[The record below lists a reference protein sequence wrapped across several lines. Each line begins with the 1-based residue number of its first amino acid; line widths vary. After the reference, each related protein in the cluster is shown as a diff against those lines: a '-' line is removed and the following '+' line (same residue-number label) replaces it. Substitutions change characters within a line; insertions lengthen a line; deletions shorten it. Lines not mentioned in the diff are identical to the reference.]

1 MNGTKEKILDAAE
14 GLFAEHGFGETSL
27 RQITTQAGVNLAAI
41 NYHFRSK
48 DALIQAVFTR
58 RIDPLNQKRLA
69 MLDACEAENSN
80 GPLPLVPVI
89 RALVGPMLEL
99 QKELGERGHDFKR
112 LMGRMYVEPGDTV
125 RKILFEQMQTIAD
138 RFIAAFQRALP
149 HLPTVE
155 LLWRIHFCIGVLS
168 HTLAGTSHLEVVSK
182 GLCDPSDAEATT
194 ERIVAFLVAGMRA
207 PLPAMPTRS

>member
-14 GLFAEHGFGETSL
+14 GLFAEHGFGATSL
-27 RQITTQAGVNLAAI
+27 RQITAQAGVNLAAV

-48 DALIQAVFTR
+48 DALIQAVFAR
-58 RIDPLNQKRLA
+58 RIAPINQKRLA
-69 MLDACEAENSN
+69 MLDVCESENAS

-89 RALVGPMLEL
+89 RAFVSPMFEL
-99 QKELGERGHDFKR
+99 RRELGDRGHDFKR

-125 RKILFEQMQTIAD
+125 KKILFEQMQSIAG

-149 HLPTVE
+149 HLPMVE
-155 LLWRIHFCIGVLS
+155 LLWRIHFCIGVVS

-182 GLCDPSDAEATT
+182 GLCDPSDTEATT

-207 PLPAMPTRS
+207 ALPAMPNRS